1 MGTLAIKCLKTE
13 DKTAYMW
20 YNGTAEST
28 TNTKQERLFCMNHYT
43 RLAWQLKR
51 EILNFSKKI
60 CNGLGRPELK
70 LIATLLYGISESG
83 SCHLS
88 KISRALK
95 EKITLK
101 KTIERLSRGLRAFSA
116 GDQQRLQDNY
126 ADTIQNEVDNRTVF
140 VVDLSDVTKPY
151 SEKLEG
157 LELVRDGS
165 TGKIEKGYWTFEVA
179 ALTPESKSPLPVYD
193 RVYSVAEEGFISEV
207 GEVLKG
213 LRYVSKTFGKQGVRT
228 LDRGYDNLK
237 YYRYFLANG
246 EKFIIRAIKNRT
258 IRYEDET
265 LNIMKL
271 ANRFKGKYRIDF
283 HDKKGKPLSCKTTV
297 IPVSL
302 PKYPNIPLNLVVVY
316 GFGKEPMLLL
326 TNMKREDT
334 RLANTI
340 TKVYLMR
347 WRIEEYFRF
356 KKQQYAFEDFRVR
369 SLNAIR
375 TLHRVLSL
383 LAGLISILSEKRDEN
398 RFVMELIDISR
409 RIYRPKKEKA
419 KRKFL
424 HYAIGDA
431 FFVLLR
437 KSFVGIDALLKPPQM
452 DNQLSFLA

>member
-1 MGTLAIKCLKTE
+1 
-13 DKTAYMW
+13 
-20 YNGTAEST
+20 
-28 TNTKQERLFCMNHYT
+28 
-43 RLAWQLKR
+43 LKR

-88 KISRALK
+88 
-95 EKITLK
+95 
-101 KTIERLSRGLRAFSA
+101 
-116 GDQQRLQDNY
+116 
-126 ADTIQNEVDNRTVF
+126 
-140 VVDLSDVTKPY
+140 
-151 SEKLEG
+151 
-157 LELVRDGS
+157 
-165 TGKIEKGYWTFEVA
+165 
-179 ALTPESKSPLPVYD
+179 
-193 RVYSVAEEGFISEV
+193 
-207 GEVLKG
+207 
-213 LRYVSKTFGKQGVRT
+213 
-228 LDRGYDNLK
+228 
-237 YYRYFLANG
+237 NG